1 MCSSQK
7 DTTLK
12 CTLKIKFNNLLTDLL
27 TQWVSYAI
35 FEIISVYLWY
45 TAILMLNLVSLANII
60 VEICVFKQTTF
71 SKFFYYA
78 NKIGER

>member
-27 TQWVSYAI
+27 TQWVWYAI
-35 FEIISVYLWY
+35 FEIISVY

-60 VEICVFKQTTF
+60 VEICVFKQKVF
-71 SKFFYYA
+71 E
-78 NKIGER
+78 ILLLCQ